1 MIDAA
6 RREIF
11 TLSRDSVPPAEL
23 GEWNDVANSACFLLF
38 RNTELYRGP
47 MRILVISSRE
57 ITARLFPEGTLVLST
72 GLLDY
77 IDDEIFNKASE
88 SSRRI
93 KDFSNER
100 EALLIPFIAREAA
113 SFALDLPYR
122 QWCAGQDG
130 SPALSAGEYSSTL
143 KPSRD
148 DELGADRFALVLLS
162 LAEYDPDSY
171 ARWLSSL
178 EPKTE
183 GLPAT
188 DTPIDRYRAR
198 YPLVS
203 DRLDSIRASRT
214 NISKI
219 TDEFAGLLSG
229 IRTHTA
235 FRESL
240 SSVEALR
247 EIYPDSP
254 YLARLEALDLHE
266 LWLSGIAPENTIFRT
281 VLPLEGDTGY
291 GAPLDAWYAPR
302 STAKAVYPQD
312 RLSPPGDR
320 AAFSNVLD
328 AYNRALDISDDPL
341 LESSFASVLVWSE
354 KREDRKKALLIAA
367 EAASTEN
374 GDAPFAARA
383 NYASILFL
391 TGTDRQLALS
401 LLEGL
406 TTISKSPVN
415 ADTSSIARGIPGDG
429 RDVLINLS
437 LMYRL
442 MGNVDKAAAV
452 MNRTVPLT
460 NKDGDAP
467 IAWRRVH
474 IGDSADDLVARWGE
488 PDEISYNYYTES
500 WTYRSLAAI
509 VRVAE
514 TTSGSGRIVKAIKLG
529 SQSPISPGGDVR
541 VGDKRAEFEA
551 VFGVPVWYANDAAV
565 YFYRGNILSVQYLS
579 GTIRSIRAEWLT
591 DNAK

>member
-11 TLSRDSVPPAEL
+11 TLSRNSVPPSEL

-38 RNTELYRGP
+38 RKTELYRGP
-47 MRILVISSRE
+47 MRVLVVSSRD
-57 ITARLFPEGTLVLST
+57 ITVRLYPEGTLMLST

-77 IDDEIFNKASE
+77 IDDALFNKVAE

-100 EALLIPFIAREAA
+100 ESLLIPFIAREAA

-122 QWCAGQDG
+122 QWCASQEG
-130 SPALSAGEYSSTL
+130 SATFPEGDYSSIL
-143 KPSRD
+143 KASRD

-162 LAEYDPDSY
+162 LAEHDPDSY
-171 ARWLSSL
+171 LLWLSSF
-178 EPKTE
+178 EPKNE

-198 YPLVS
+198 YPAVS

-214 NISKI
+214 NITKI
-219 TDEFAGLLSG
+219 TEEFAGLLSG

-240 SSVEALR
+240 SSVAALR
-247 EIYPDSP
+247 EIYPESP

-266 LWLSGIAPENTIFRT
+266 LWLSGITPGDTIFKT
-281 VLPLEGDTGY
+281 VLPLEEDTGY
-291 GAPLDAWYAPR
+291 DSPLDTWYDPR
-302 STAKAVYPQD
+302 TAAKAVYPQD
-312 RLSPPGDR
+312 RLSPPGDKS
-320 AAFSNVLD
+320 AFGNVLD
-328 AYNRALDISDDPL
+328 AYDRALELSDDPL
-341 LESSFASVLVWSE
+341 LESAYASVLVWSE
-354 KREDRKKALLIAA
+354 KREDRKNALLIAA
-367 EAASTEN
+367 EAASMEN
-374 GDAPFAARA
+374 GDAPFVARA

-391 TGTDRQLALS
+391 TGTDRQLAVS

-406 TTISKSPVN
+406 PAIGKMRDT
-415 ADTSSIARGIPGDG
+415 ADISSISRGIPGDG
-429 RDVLINLS
+429 RDVFINLS
-437 LMYRL
+437 VMYRL
-442 MGNVDKAAAV
+442 MGNVNKATAAMGKTLPV
-452 MNRTVPLT
+452 A
-460 NKDGDAP
+460 DANADSP

-500 WTYRSLAAI
+500 WTYRSLFAT

-529 SQSPISPGGDVR
+529 FQSPISPGGDVR
-541 VGDKRAEFEA
+541 VGDKRADFEA
-551 VFGVPVWYANDAAV
+551 VFGIPVWYANDAAV

-579 GTIRSIRAEWLT
+579 GTIRSIRAERQA
-591 DNAK
+591 NIAK